1 MIRFVS
7 LGPGDPE
14 LITVKGLRAL
24 QEADVIFCPAT
35 VLKPAGEKEVS
46 FSSRAAEIVQALGI
60 DPKRIALF
68 HVPMSRDRE
77 AARRAYDQ
85 LAVEVRRARRKR
97 LEVVVVAEGDAGF
110 YSSIHYLFD
119 KLWADQI
126 EVEQIAGVPAF
137 IAAGAAAGLHIVK
150 QTERLLV
157 IPGTATAYE
166 LISEVKEGKVVVIMK
181 LSACQAAV
189 RTCLATHPEFHYY
202 YFEQV
207 GTREERFVTDPT
219 QLIAMSFPY
228 FSLLIIRKPEEQ
240 P

>member
-14 LITVKGLRAL
+14 LITLKGLHAL
-24 QEADVIFCPAT
+24 QQADVIFCPAT
-35 VLKPAGEKEVS
+35 AIKSSEEGHVS
-46 FSSRAAEIVQALGI
+46 CSSRAAEIVKALGI
-60 DPKRIALF
+60 LSNRISLF

-85 LAVEVRRARRKR
+85 LAIEVCRARRKR

-119 KLWADQI
+119 KLKANQI

-137 IAAGAAAGLHIVK
+137 IAAGATAGLHIVK

-166 LISEVKEGKVVVIMK
+166 LINHVKEGQVVVIMK

-189 RTCLATHPEFHYY
+189 RTCIATHPEFLYY

-207 GTREERFVTDPT
+207 GTKEELYVTNPA
-219 QLIAMSFPY
+219 QLMSMSFPY
-228 FSLLIIRKPEEQ
+228 FSLLIIRKQEEKR
-240 P
+240 

>member
-14 LITVKGLRAL
+14 LITLKGLRAL
-24 QEADVIFCPAT
+24 QQADVIFCPAT
-35 VLKPAGEKEVS
+35 AIKSLVGGKDS
-46 FSSRAAEIVQALGI
+46 FSSRAAEIVRALGI
-60 DPKRIALF
+60 KEECISLF

-77 AARRAYDQ
+77 KARRAYDQ
-85 LAVEVRRARRKR
+85 LAVEVNRARRKR
-97 LEVVVVAEGDAGF
+97 LEAVVVAEGDAGF

-119 KLWADQI
+119 KLRADRI
-126 EVEQIAGVPAF
+126 EVEQIAGVPAS
-137 IAAGAAAGLHIVK
+137 IAAGATAGLHIVK

-166 LISEVKEGKVVVIMK
+166 LISQVKEGQVVVIMK

-189 RTCLATHPEFHYY
+189 RTCLATHPEFLYY

-207 GTREERFVTDPT
+207 GTKDERRVTDPT
-219 QLIAMSFPY
+219 QLMSMTFPY
-228 FSLLIIRKPEEQ
+228 FSLLIIRKPEE
-240 P
+240 

>member
-14 LITVKGLRAL
+14 LITVKGLHAL
-24 QEADVIFCPAT
+24 QQADVIFCPAT
-35 VLKPAGEKEVS
+35 GLKSPVGEKDS
-46 FSSRAAEIVQALGI
+46 FSSRAAEIVRALGI
-60 DPKRIALF
+60 EKERISLF

-85 LAVEVRRARRKR
+85 LAVEVCRARRKR
-97 LEVVVVAEGDAGF
+97 MEVVVVAEGDAGF
-110 YSSIHYLFD
+110 YASIHYLFD
-119 KLWADQI
+119 KLRADRI

-137 IAAGAAAGLHIVK
+137 IAAGATAGLHIVK

-157 IPGTATAYE
+157 IPGTATASE
-166 LISEVKEGKVVVIMK
+166 LINQVKEGQVVVIMK

-189 RTCLATHPEFHYY
+189 RTCLATHPEFLYY

-207 GTREERFVTDPT
+207 GTKDERRVTDPA
-219 QLIAMSFPY
+219 QLMTMSFPY
-228 FSLLIIRKPEEQ
+228 FSLLIIRKPEEEK
-240 P
+240 

>member
-14 LITVKGLRAL
+14 LITVKGLHAL
-24 QEADVIFCPAT
+24 QKADVIFCPAT
-35 VLKPAGEKEVS
+35 AHKSSEVGPVS

-60 DPKRIALF
+60 EQKHISLF

-85 LAVEVRRARRKR
+85 LAVEVCRARRKR
-97 LEVVVVAEGDAGF
+97 MEVVVVAEGDAGF

-119 KLWADQI
+119 KLQANQI
-126 EVEQIAGVPAF
+126 EVELIAGVPAF
-137 IAAGAAAGLHIVK
+137 IAAGATAGLHIVK

-166 LISEVKEGKVVVIMK
+166 LISQVKEGQVVVIMK

-189 RTCLATHPEFHYY
+189 RTCIATHPEFLYY

-207 GTREERFVTDPT
+207 GTKEELCVTNPA
-219 QLIAMSFPY
+219 QLMSMSFPY
-228 FSLLIIRKPEEQ
+228 FSLLIIRKPEEKR
-240 P
+240 

>member
-14 LITVKGLRAL
+14 LITVKGLYAL
-24 QEADVIFCPAT
+24 RQADVIFCPAT
-35 VLKPAGEKEVS
+35 VLKSSVVGENY
-46 FSSRAAEIVQALGI
+46 FSSHAAEIVRALGI
-60 DPKRIALF
+60 AQEHISLF

-77 AARRAYDQ
+77 EARRAYDQ
-85 LAVEVRRARRKR
+85 LAVEIRRARRKQ
-97 LEVVVVAEGDAGF
+97 LEVAVVAEGDAGF

-119 KLWADQI
+119 KLRADRI

-137 IAAGAAAGLHIVK
+137 IAAGATAGLHIVK

-157 IPGTATAYE
+157 IPGTATAYD
-166 LISEVKEGKVVVIMK
+166 LISHVKEGQVVVIMK

-189 RTCLATHPEFHYY
+189 RTCLATHPEFLYY

-207 GTREERFVTDPT
+207 GTKDERCVTDPI
-219 QLIAMSFPY
+219 QLMSMSFPY
-228 FSLLIIRKPEEQ
+228 FSLLIIRKPEEKR
-240 P
+240 